1 MQRFPRVPA
10 RAGIRLSIAGIAML
24 ALTGCDTF
32 FGAPEEPPLPGER
45 VSVLRLDRTL
55 VADPSISDLRVRL
68 PRPYENAAWAQPGGD
83 TSHAMHHMALPDD
96 LSVRWRSDAGAGASD
111 DQRLLSEPVVADGR
125 IYAMDAAANVSA
137 FDAQSGGQLW
147 RVDLTPDDEDD
158 NLFGGG
164 VAVDGDRLF
173 VTTPFARVFA
183 LNAATGERV
192 WESAVAAPMR
202 SAPTVSDGRVFVLT
216 VDNQLLALAA
226 DDGRRLWSH
235 AGISETAGLLGGA
248 APAVAGNTVI
258 AAYSSG
264 ELFALRAETG
274 RVLWNEN
281 LAGLQRSDAIS
292 ALADI
297 RGRPVIDRD
306 VVIAVSHSG
315 LLAAIDL
322 RRGSRIWDRDIGG
335 SQSPWV
341 AGDFVFVLDNNG
353 ELICLTRDD
362 GRIRWIQSLPK
373 WEDEADQEDPI
384 FWAGPVLAGDRLIV
398 VGTAGE
404 ALSISP
410 YTGQILGAIDLPSG
424 AHLPPVVANGT
435 LYFLADDA
443 QLVALR

>member
-1 MQRFPRVPA
+1 MPG
-10 RAGIRLSIAGIAML
+10 RAGTRLLIAAAALLGL
-24 ALTGCDTF
+24 AGCDTF
-32 FGAPEEPPLPGER
+32 FGAPEDPPLPGER

-68 PRPYENAAWAQPGGD
+68 PQPYENAAWAQPGGD
-83 TSHAMHHMALPDD
+83 TSHAMHHLALPEN
-96 LSVRWRSDAGAGASD
+96 LGVQWRSDVGVGASD

-125 IYAMDAAANVSA
+125 IYAMDAATNVSA
-137 FDAQSGGQLW
+137 LDAGSGRQLW

-158 NLFGGG
+158 GLFGGG
-164 VAVDGDRLF
+164 LAVAGDRVY

-183 LNAATGERV
+183 LDAESGEAV
-192 WESAVAAPMR
+192 WEAAIAAPMR
-202 SAPTVSDGRVFVLT
+202 AAPTVSDGRVFVLT
-216 VDNQLLALAA
+216 IDNQLVALAA
-226 DDGRRLWSH
+226 EDGRRLWSH
-235 AGISETAGLLGGA
+235 ASVSETAGLLGGA
-248 APAVAGNTVI
+248 SPAVVGNTVI

-264 ELFALRAETG
+264 ELYALRAETG
-274 RVLWNEN
+274 RVLWNES
-281 LAGLQRSDAIS
+281 LAGIRRGDAIS
-292 ALADI
+292 TLTDI
-297 RGRPVIDRD
+297 RGRPVVDRD
-306 VVIAVSHSG
+306 LVFAISNSG

-322 RRGSRIWDRDIGG
+322 RRGSRVWDRDIGG

-341 AGDFVFVLDNNG
+341 AGDFVYVLDNNG
-353 ELICLTRDD
+353 ELICFARED

-373 WEDEADQEDPI
+373 WEDEEEQEDPI

-404 ALSISP
+404 ALSVSP

>member
-1 MQRFPRVPA
+1 MPG
-10 RAGIRLSIAGIAML
+10 RAGTRLLIAAAALLGL
-24 ALTGCDTF
+24 AGCDTF
-32 FGAPEEPPLPGER
+32 FGAPEDPPLPGER

-68 PRPYENAAWAQPGGD
+68 PQPYENAAWAQPGGD
-83 TSHAMHHMALPDD
+83 TSHAMHHLALPEN
-96 LSVRWRSDAGAGASD
+96 LGVQWRSDVGVGASD

-125 IYAMDAAANVSA
+125 IYAMDAATNVSA
-137 FDAQSGGQLW
+137 LDAGSGRQLW

-158 NLFGGG
+158 GLFGGG
-164 VAVDGDRLF
+164 LAVAGDRVY

-183 LNAATGERV
+183 LDAASGEAV
-192 WESAVAAPMR
+192 WEAAIAAPMR
-202 SAPTVSDGRVFVLT
+202 AAPTVSDGRVFVLT
-216 VDNQLLALAA
+216 IDNQLVALAA
-226 DDGRRLWSH
+226 EDGRRLWSH
-235 AGISETAGLLGGA
+235 ASVSETAGLLGGA
-248 APAVAGNTVI
+248 SPAVVGNTVI

-264 ELFALRAETG
+264 ELYALRAETG
-274 RVLWNEN
+274 RVLWNES
-281 LAGLQRSDAIS
+281 LAGIRRGDAIS
-292 ALADI
+292 TLTDI
-297 RGRPVIDRD
+297 RGRPVVDRD
-306 VVIAVSHSG
+306 LVFAISNSG

-322 RRGSRIWDRDIGG
+322 RRGSRVWDRDIGG

-341 AGDFVFVLDNNG
+341 AGDFVYVLDNNG
-353 ELICLTRDD
+353 ELICFTRED

-373 WEDEADQEDPI
+373 WEDEEEQEDPI

-404 ALSISP
+404 ALSVSP